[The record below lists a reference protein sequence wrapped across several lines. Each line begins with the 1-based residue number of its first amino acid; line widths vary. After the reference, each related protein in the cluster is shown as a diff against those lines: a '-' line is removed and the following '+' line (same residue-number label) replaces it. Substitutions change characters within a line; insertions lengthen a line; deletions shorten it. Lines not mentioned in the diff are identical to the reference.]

1 MNQPT
6 STPSVLERWIAGVL
20 GVLLAVVIVVWA
32 WEASRQVM
40 QFVFIVA
47 GFALVLL
54 LVLSIAAWR
63 HGFRWFFSRRA
74 WRFYAWLVA
83 GIISVLVLFY
93 AEESWRGK
101 RTWAALQREASARGE
116 SLELS
121 SVAPPPVSDAENFAL
136 APGVAGVLGYAARGS
151 GEGQALSDTD
161 SEILSFNQ
169 GRHTQRPT
177 ANWALQQATDLA
189 AWQTFFRRHP
199 LTDSAPTDKTVD
211 RPAFPVA
218 TEPQTPAADV
228 LLALSRYD
236 SALAVLRAAS
246 QRPKVR
252 YPIAYE
258 DGLFALQQLNHHFVE
273 TLAATVRIL
282 CLRAVAELVLDRND
296 AALQDTLLAL
306 RLAESLRQE
315 PYNQLHHARAAMLQ
329 LCLQPVWEGLTL
341 HRWKEAQLITL
352 QQHFAKMDLLDE
364 FRLRVRGETLV
375 TMNLADQLQAL
386 FEGRRSA
393 WMHGLGADFE
403 EWFWIWVARVAYPRG
418 WLYQDKAWIYRFYE
432 QRSDVLKALDPAN
445 SQQWRAELRRAT
457 DPFLLML
464 VVPRLSEVFHQA
476 TPSALYLQTACQEA
490 SVACALERYRLAQ
503 GQYPDSLDALVPA
516 WLKQVPAD
524 LLDQQGSPLRYRREA
539 DGGFVLYSIGL
550 NRLDDHG
557 KPVPAHKS
565 WEQGSEPFKEPFPI
579 LDQGDWAWIQ
589 PGPHAG
595 LRRQASE

>member
-1 MNQPT
+1 MNPPT
-6 STPSVLERWIAGVL
+6 SAPSVLERWIVGVLSVIVAGV
-20 GVLLAVVIVVWA
+20 IVAWA
-32 WEASRQVM
+32 WEASERVM

-47 GFALVLL
+47 GFVLVLL

-101 RTWAALQREASARGE
+101 RAWAALQREAAARGE

-121 SVAPPPVSDAENFAL
+121 SVAPPPVPDEDNFAL
-136 APGVAGVLGYAARGS
+136 ATGVAEVLGYAARGPGAVQAPADVDS
-151 GEGQALSDTD
+151 G
-161 SEILSFNQ
+161 ILSFNQ
-169 GRHTQRPT
+169 ERHQKRPL

-189 AWQTFFRRHP
+189 AWQKFFRQHP
-199 LTDSAPTDKTVD
+199 LTDSAPTDKAID
-211 RPAFPVA
+211 QLAFPVA
-218 TEPQTPAADV
+218 PKPQAPAEDV

-236 SALAVLRAAS
+236 AALAVLRAAS

-258 DGLFALQQLNHHFVE
+258 DGLFALQRLNHHFE
-273 TLAATVRIL
+273 QNLPATVRIL
-282 CLRAVAELVLDRND
+282 CLRAVAELAQDRTD

-306 RLAESLRQE
+306 RLADSLRQE

-329 LCLQPVWEGLTL
+329 LCLQPVWEGLAL
-341 HRWKEAQLITL
+341 HRWKEAQLLTL
-352 QQHFAKMDLLDE
+352 QQHFAEMDLLRE

-375 TMNLADQLQAL
+375 TMNLADQFQAL
-386 FEGRRSA
+386 LEGRRSA
-393 WMHGLGADFE
+393 LERGLGSDFE

-432 QRSDVLKALDPAN
+432 QRSDVAKALDNAN
-445 SQQWRAELRRAT
+445 RRQGSAELRRAT

-464 VVPRLSEVFHQA
+464 VVPRLKEVFHQA
-476 TPSALYLQTACQEA
+476 SPSALYLQTACQEA

-503 GQYPDSLDALVPA
+503 GQYPKSLAALIPT
-516 WLKQVPAD
+516 WLKQIPAD
-524 LLDQQGSPLRYRREA
+524 LLDPKGSPLKYRCEP

-550 NRLDDHG
+550 NRVDDHG
-557 KPVPAHKS
+557 KPVPVHESQHHGAKPF
-565 WEQGSEPFKEPFPI
+565 EEPFLH

-595 LRRQASE
+595 LRKQARQ

>member
-1 MNQPT
+1 MNPPT
-6 STPSVLERWIAGVL
+6 SAPSVLERWIVGVLSVIVAGV
-20 GVLLAVVIVVWA
+20 IVAWA
-32 WEASRQVM
+32 WEASERVM

-47 GFALVLL
+47 GFVLVLL

-101 RTWAALQREASARGE
+101 RAWAALQREAAARGE

-121 SVAPPPVSDAENFAL
+121 SVAPPPVPDEDNFAL
-136 APGVAGVLGYAARGS
+136 ATGVAEVLGYAARGPGAVQAPADVDS
-151 GEGQALSDTD
+151 G
-161 SEILSFNQ
+161 ILSFNQ
-169 GRHTQRPT
+169 ERHQ
-177 ANWALQQATDLA
+177 
-189 AWQTFFRRHP
+189 
-199 LTDSAPTDKTVD
+199 K
-211 RPAFPVA
+211 RPA
-218 TEPQTPAADV
+218 EDV

-236 SALAVLRAAS
+236 AALAVLRAAS

-258 DGLFALQQLNHHFVE
+258 DGLFALQRLNHHFE
-273 TLAATVRIL
+273 QNLPATVRIL
-282 CLRAVAELVLDRND
+282 CLRAVAELAQDRTD

-306 RLAESLRQE
+306 RLADSLRQE

-329 LCLQPVWEGLTL
+329 LCLQPVWEGLAL
-341 HRWKEAQLITL
+341 HRWKEAQLLTL
-352 QQHFAKMDLLDE
+352 QQHFAEMDLLRE

-375 TMNLADQLQAL
+375 TMNLADQFQAL
-386 FEGRRSA
+386 LEGRRSA
-393 WMHGLGADFE
+393 LERGLGSDFE

-432 QRSDVLKALDPAN
+432 QRSDVAKALDNAN
-445 SQQWRAELRRAT
+445 RRQGSAELRRAT

-464 VVPRLSEVFHQA
+464 VVPRLKEVFHQA
-476 TPSALYLQTACQEA
+476 SPSALYLQTACQEA

-503 GQYPDSLDALVPA
+503 GQYPKSLAALIPT
-516 WLKQVPAD
+516 WLKQIPAD
-524 LLDQQGSPLRYRREA
+524 LLDPKGSPLKYRCEP

-550 NRLDDHG
+550 NRVDDHG
-557 KPVPAHKS
+557 KPVPVHESQHHGAKPF
-565 WEQGSEPFKEPFPI
+565 EEPFLH

-595 LRRQASE
+595 LRKQARQ

>member
-6 STPSVLERWIAGVL
+6 SAPSVLERGIVGVL
-20 GVLLAVVIVVWA
+20 GVILAVGIGAWA
-32 WEASRQVM
+32 WAASRQVM
-40 QFVFIVA
+40 QFFFILA
-47 GFALVLL
+47 SLALVLL
-54 LVLSIAAWR
+54 LVLCLAAWR

-74 WRFYAWLVA
+74 WRFYAWLGA

-101 RTWAALQREASARGE
+101 RAWAALQREVSARGE

-121 SVAPPPVSDAENFAL
+121 SVAPPPVPDEENFAL
-136 APGVAGVLGYAARGS
+136 APGVAGVLGYAAPGPGEDQGS
-151 GEGQALSDTD
+151 SDAA
-161 SEILSFNQ
+161 SGILSFNQ
-169 GRHTQRPT
+169 GRHEPRPT

-189 AWQTFFRRHP
+189 AWQRFFRRHP
-199 LTDSAPTDKTVD
+199 LNNPALSGQTIDQ
-211 RPAFPVA
+211 PAFPVA
-218 TEPQTPAADV
+218 PEPQTPAADV

-236 SALAVLRAAS
+236 PALEVLRAAS
-246 QRPKVR
+246 QRPKAR

-258 DGLFALQQLNHHFVE
+258 DGFFALHDRNGHFE
-273 TLAATVRIL
+273 DNLLAAGRIL
-282 CLRAVAELVLDRND
+282 CLRASAELALERSD
-296 AALQDTLLAL
+296 AALHDTLLAL
-306 RLAESLRQE
+306 RLADSLRQE
-315 PYNQLHHARAAMLQ
+315 PYNRLHHSRDAMLR
-329 LCLQPVWEGLTL
+329 LCLQPVWEGLAL
-341 HRWKEAQLITL
+341 HRWQDAQLLAL
-352 QQHFAKMDLLDE
+352 QQHFANEDLLAD

-393 WMHGLGADFE
+393 WTRGLGTDFE
-403 EWFWIWVARVAYPRG
+403 ERFWIWVARVAYPRG

-432 QRSDVLKALDPAN
+432 RRSDVFKALDN
-445 SQQWRAELRRAT
+445 TDRRQWSAEVRRAT

-464 VVPRLSEVFHQA
+464 VVPRLNEVFHQA
-476 TPSALYLQTACQEA
+476 SPSALYLQTACQEA

-503 GQYPDSLDALVPA
+503 GQYPDSLGALVPV
-516 WLKQVPAD
+516 WLRQVPTD
-524 LLDQQGSPLRYRREA
+524 LLDPQGSPLKYRRQT

-557 KPVPAHKS
+557 TPVPVHES
-565 WEQGSEPFKEPFPI
+565 WHHGAKPFEEPYPL

-589 PGPHAG
+589 PGPHVG